1 MGFYDVVRE
10 AASRS
15 GLPLAQV
22 SLRMGKADSYVN
34 AAISRGS
41 LPRIDTAAAML
52 SACGWSLCA
61 VPSDE
66 VPPSALVIAPPAPPE
81 DAARIA
87 MERERAALER
97 RIAAIDERLDGGLIG

>member
-1 MGFYDVVRE
+1 MPSVD
-10 AASRS
+10 
-15 GLPLAQV
+15 
-22 SLRMGKADSYVN
+22 N
-34 AAISRGS
+34 
-41 LPRIDTAAAML
+41 AAAML
-52 SACGWSLCA
+52 AACGWSLCA

-97 RIAAIDERLDGGLIG
+97 RIAALDERLDGGLIG